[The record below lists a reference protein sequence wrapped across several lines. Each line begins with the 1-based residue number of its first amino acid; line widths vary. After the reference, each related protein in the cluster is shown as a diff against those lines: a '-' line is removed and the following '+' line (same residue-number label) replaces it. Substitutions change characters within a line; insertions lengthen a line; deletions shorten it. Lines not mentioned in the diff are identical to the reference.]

1 VALQP
6 DQRGPGRLLALPGL
20 GDGLRP
26 GCADAGNLPQ
36 PLGRVVKHV
45 RRVHA
50 EVRDD
55 APRDGW
61 ADAGNQP
68 AAQIA
73 LQAGQAGGHHRPHLD
88 DLELPAVARVLHPVA
103 EQLYSLACREERHH
117 ADDSHGRGAVR
128 LELGHRV
135 AGLVVTKGQ
144 RADRAAQRLR
154 HTTGLGPGGRRREC
168 SKEVSGS
175 ATFVSPKNQKP
186 AHMGRKTPRRG
197 GLCVRIWSGG
207 VALHPPVRAEVTYS
221 VQSAVIGATSLTPHS
236 SIRSS
241 QSSPASHGASSVEA
255 PCTPI
260 WLPYTPARNAA
271 RRSSG

>member
-20 GDGLRP
+20 GDSLRP

-88 DLELPAVARVLHPVA
+88 DLELPAVARVVHPVA
-103 EQLYSLACREERHH
+103 EQLHRLAGREKRHH
-117 ADDSHGRGAVR
+117 ADDRHGLAIIRF
-128 LELGHRV
+128 ELSHRV
-135 AGLVVTKGQ
+135 AGLVIAKGKA
-144 RADRAAQRLR
+144 ADRTAQRLR
-154 HTTGLGPGGRRREC
+154 HGTGRGPDSADQAGVRPTGGM
-168 SKEVSGS
+168 SWSGIDMS
-175 ATFVSPKNQKP
+175 SGATFISPKNQEP
-186 AHMGRKTPRRG
+186 AHMGHKKALSGRSVCPRFWSRG
-197 GLCVRIWSGG
+197 
-207 VALHPPVRAEVTYS
+207 
-221 VQSAVIGATSLTPHS
+221 
-236 SIRSS
+236 
-241 QSSPASHGASSVEA
+241 
-255 PCTPI
+255 
-260 WLPYTPARNAA
+260 
-271 RRSSG
+271 